1 MISSKCLVD
10 LVTIIK
16 QFPQLYNCKKI
27 ATNNKTASAFA
38 EAVLEPILNF
48 DVELFAV
55 AARDHRIQRP
65 GPVFPVVRVQLDGLP
80 VALVSFVVA
89 VQTHED
95 LALQGVPAIV
105 PGVGPQKLTEG
116 AFQIALLHQAEGE
129 VLGFLLGDQ
138 IKPDPA
144 LGGQLQRL
152 LVGQIESNQLILRL
166 LLALCVRKLIRM
178 AFLYLAAVRGPYFRR
193 VRAGPD
199 AQHFKWAGF
208 VQTASLPALTGSN
221 G

>member
-1 MISSKCLVD
+1 M
-10 LVTIIK
+10 
-16 QFPQLYNCKKI
+16 
-27 ATNNKTASAFA
+27 
-38 EAVLEPILNF
+38 NF

-55 AARDHRIQRP
+55 AARNHRVQRP
-65 GPVFPVVRVQLDGLP
+65 GPVFPVVRIHFDGLP
-80 VALVSFVVA
+80 VALVGFVVA
-89 VQTHED
+89 VQAHED
-95 LALQGVPAIV
+95 PALQGVPAVV
-105 PGVGPQKLTEG
+105 PGVGPQKLAEG

-129 VLGFLLGDQ
+129 VLGFLLRDQ

-152 LVGQIESNQLILRL
+152 LVGQIEPDQLVLRL
-166 LLALCVRKLIRM
+166 LLALNVRKLIRM
-178 AFLYLAAVRGPYFRR
+178 TFLYLAAVRGPYLRR

-199 AQHFKWAGF
+199 AQRFEWAGS

>member
-1 MISSKCLVD
+1 M
-10 LVTIIK
+10 
-16 QFPQLYNCKKI
+16 
-27 ATNNKTASAFA
+27 
-38 EAVLEPILNF
+38 NF
-48 DVELFAV
+48 DVDFFAV
-55 AARDHRIQRP
+55 AARDDRIQRP
-65 GPVFPVVRVQLDGLP
+65 GPVFPVVRVDFDGLP
-80 VALVSFVVA
+80 VALVGFVVA
-89 VQTHED
+89 VQAHED

-105 PGVGPQKLTEG
+105 PGVGPQKLAEG

-144 LGGQLQRL
+144 LGGLLQRL
-152 LVGQIESNQLILRL
+152 LVGQIEPDQLILRL

-199 AQHFKWAGF
+199 AQYFKWAGF